1 MEDFILGAKHI
12 TDLNGIDHILF
23 LVALAASFDLTKLG
37 RMTLLASAFTIGHCI
52 TLFLAGLDLVRASS
66 AWIEFLIPLT
76 IIFMAISAILGTSL
90 VAPPISA
97 SRSFRSL
104 TSFSIL
110 RNLTYIITIIFGLI
124 HGLGFSSFYRIA
136 VERGSG
142 IVLPL
147 LKFNLGVEFG
157 QIIILLITLS
167 IFSLA
172 RAFGASQRSQQLVV
186 GGITLGLAAMMAFQN
201 HPF

>member
-90 VAPPISA
+90 VSASA
-97 SRSFRSL
+97 SRSRTSSSLFR
-104 TSFSIL
+104 T
-110 RNLTYIITIIFGLI
+110 LTYIITIIFGLI

>member
-52 TLFLAGLDLVRASS
+52 TLFLAGLDLVLASS

-90 VAPPISA
+90 VSASA
-97 SRSFRSL
+97 SRSRTSSSLFR
-104 TSFSIL
+104 T
-110 RNLTYIITIIFGLI
+110 LTYIITIIFGLI

>member
-90 VAPPISA
+90 VSASA
-97 SRSFRSL
+97 SRSRTSSSLFR
-104 TSFSIL
+104 T
-110 RNLTYIITIIFGLI
+110 LTYIITIIFGLI

-157 QIIILLITLS
+157 QLIILLITLS

>member
-90 VAPPISA
+90 VSASASA
-97 SRSFRSL
+97 SRSRTSSSLFR
-104 TSFSIL
+104 T
-110 RNLTYIITIIFGLI
+110 LTYILTIIFVLI

>member
-90 VAPPISA
+90 VSASASA
-97 SRSFRSL
+97 SRSRTSSSLFR
-104 TSFSIL
+104 T
-110 RNLTYIITIIFGLI
+110 LTYIITIIFGLI